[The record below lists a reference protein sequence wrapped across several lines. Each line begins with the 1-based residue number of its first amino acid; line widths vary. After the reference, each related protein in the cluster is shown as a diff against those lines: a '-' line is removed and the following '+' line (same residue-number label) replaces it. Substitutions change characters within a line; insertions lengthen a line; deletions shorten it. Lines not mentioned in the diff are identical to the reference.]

1 MNRRVALVVSLTL
14 AISAAAALGQ
24 TTEEKFNT
32 LFADSVKK
40 AAATS
45 STKDDAE
52 LANAF
57 IKACG
62 MLADEPD
69 VKILLYQKAAVYGAK
84 DPVGYQ
90 AALAGADMLVK
101 TLPDRRAEWETL
113 RLNIRKAQYSRAR
126 GMARPAA
133 GKVYIDQLVATAEA
147 QTAAGNTAK
156 ASSHY
161 RMAMMLARTYD
172 KDRAAAITAGLRVA
186 AARTTLLKRRKA
198 LQDKLTAD
206 PSDAETRSQLLMLEL
221 LEFDNPA
228 GAAKLID
235 QDTDDYLRTYIPLAA
250 QPLEKTAD
258 TACMD
263 LGKWYEKLLGDA
275 KTIAARTTAVRRASA
290 YYAQFIKTHEKKDM
304 NTLRAELAIKRLQAQ
319 AAKLGITTSGVS
331 AKAKWTDL
339 LKLIDPKKHTLH
351 GSWTVRK
358 DGLAC
363 YRTSRQLINIP
374 VTAMGGYDMDISF
387 TIEDDT
393 EAVAVLPIGSGHAA
407 LIIGGWGGA
416 YSGLSDI
423 DGKTAGTPNPS
434 SIKSER
440 RKGPVAEDVKTL
452 LKISVRLNGDDAS
465 VKTTLNGK
473 KFISWAG
480 KQSSLSLF
488 SNWRMPSRNFA
499 LGAYSSQVVFHSVR
513 LKMLDPIDLSTKLVS
528 KDATYKVS
536 STYGSY
542 SPKPGFLTGEGKL
555 YGYRGDYAFRTDR
568 ELKPQVAI
576 TLKKS
581 EVIRR
586 IVIENRRDSYGRYM
600 VELEAE
606 VSSNGKTWKKIWQS
620 KESKPTWTIDM
631 RTPVRARYL
640 RLTLVGTGSYK
651 SSSGM
656 NLALRGVKI
665 YADR

>member
-1 MNRRVALVVSLTL
+1 MNQRLILVTSLTL
-14 AISAAAALGQ
+14 GLFAAFASGQ

-90 AALAGADMLVK
+90 SALRGVEMLVK
-101 TLPDRRAEWETL
+101 TAPDRRVEWETL
-113 RLNIRKAQYSRAR
+113 RLNIRKAQYAKSR

-133 GKVYIDQLVATAEA
+133 GRVYIDQLVATAKA

-172 KDRAAAITAGLRVA
+172 RDRAAAISAGLKAA
-186 AARTTLLKRRKA
+186 AARTMLIKRRKT

-206 PSDAETRSQLLMLEL
+206 PSDAETKSQLLMLEL
-221 LEFDNPA
+221 LAFDNPA

-250 QPLEKTAD
+250 QPIEKTSD

-263 LGKWYEKLLGDA
+263 LGKWYEKLLADA
-275 KTIAARTTAVRRASA
+275 KTIAARTTAVKRASA

-304 NTLRAELAIKRLQAQ
+304 NTLRAGLAIKRLQTQ
-319 AAKLGITTSGVS
+319 AVKLGITTSGVP
-331 AKAKWTDL
+331 ARAQWVDV
-339 LKLIDPKKHTLH
+339 LKLIDPKKHTVD
-351 GSWTVRK
+351 GRWTIRK

-363 YRTSRQLINIP
+363 YRTSRQIIAIP
-374 VTAMGGYDMDISF
+374 KTAMGGYDMAMTF

-393 EAVAVLPIGSGHAA
+393 EAAVLLPVGSGYTS
-407 LIIGGWGGA
+407 LVVGGWNGR

-423 DGKTAGTPNPS
+423 DRKNIASPNASTVTSDYRNP
-434 SIKSER
+434 
-440 RKGPVAEDVKTL
+440 PVKEGQKAAL
-452 LKISVRLNGDDAS
+452 NISVRLIGDDA
-465 VKTTLNGK
+465 KITAALNGK
-473 KFISWAG
+473 PFVSWSG
-480 KQSSLSLF
+480 KQSSLTLYSRW
-488 SNWRMPSRNFA
+488 SMPSRNFA
-499 LGAYSSQVVFHSVR
+499 LATYSSQVVWHSVR
-513 LKMLDPIDLSTKLVS
+513 LKLIDPIDLSTKLVS
-528 KDATYKVS
+528 RDATYKVS
-536 STYGSY
+536 SAYGSY
-542 SPKPGFLTGEGKL
+542 GPLPSFLTGEGKL
-555 YGYRGDYAFRTDR
+555 HGYRGDYAFRTER
-568 ELKPQVAI
+568 EPKPNVTI

-586 IVIENRRDSYGRYM
+586 ILIENRRDSYSRYM

-606 VSSNGKTWKKIWQS
+606 VSSTGKTWKKIWRS

-631 RTPVRARYL
+631 RTPARARYL
-640 RLTLVGTGSYK
+640 RLTLVY
-651 SSSGM
+651 
-656 NLALRGVKI
+656 RQF
-665 YADR
+665 